1 MSKISEDLA
10 EMTKKLKEYV
20 DKGRAVGYHEVKE
33 EPVIA
38 GKPDSSKIKPLRK
51 MDSCDVRFL
60 AVDCST
66 RTLKRANYWGVYLL
80 RSAFALVKGRDVD
93 WGYKERVYTVTGD
106 SHKRA
111 ISLRYER
118 LELESEMAL
127 NLLNAL
133 DIEDIRNLGRNP
145 YAYYALDAGD
155 YLLLDGV
162 SFFGKE
168 RGFSVL
174 LYETCKNNEIRLL
187 AISKQSSAL
196 HDEKGRDFMASVYLL
211 ASYPIW
217 VYYPAGKAN
226 TDEHLYGDASVVK
239 LCQDSPRFFRCDIM
253 EYLTN
258 REVDELLSP
267 LTFISDDPRCL
278 GYPIPL
284 WLAHDFSKPSDSM
297 LLHYHTQVEE
307 TLANAELLERLRME
321 ELSCSFPDTLH
332 RIKYPFEREWIDYV

>member
-10 EMTKKLKEYV
+10 EMKRKLKEYM
-20 DKGRAVGYHEVKE
+20 DKGRAISYHELKE
-33 EPVIA
+33 EPVMA
-38 GKPDSSKIKPLRK
+38 VKLDGSKIKPLRK
-51 MDSCDVRFL
+51 MHSCGLHFL

-93 WGYKERVYTVTGD
+93 WGYKERICTVIGD

-127 NLLNAL
+127 KLLNAL
-133 DIEDIRNLGRNP
+133 DIRDIGNLGRSKHTD
-145 YAYYALDAGD
+145 YALDAGD

-162 SFFGKE
+162 SFFGKK
-168 RGFSVL
+168 RGFSVS
-174 LYETCKNNEIRLL
+174 LYELCKKNEIMLL
-187 AISKQSSAL
+187 AVSKQSSAL
-196 HDEKGRDFMASVYLL
+196 HDETGRDFMASVYLL
-211 ASYPIW
+211 SSYPIW

-226 TDEHLYGDASVVK
+226 TDKHLYGDTSVVK

-267 LTFISDDPRCL
+267 LTFISEDPRCL
-278 GYPIPL
+278 GYPVPL
-284 WLAHDFSKPSDSM
+284 WLAHDFSTPSDSM
-297 LLHYHTQVEE
+297 LLHYYTQVEE
-307 TLANAELLERLRME
+307 TLASTGLLNVLRVE
-321 ELSCSFPDTLH
+321 ELSCNFPDELH
-332 RIKYPFEREWIDYV
+332 GVKHPFQW

>member
-10 EMTKKLKEYV
+10 EMEKKLSDYI
-20 DKGRAVGYHEVKE
+20 DKGRAVGYHELKE

-38 GKPDSSKIKPLRK
+38 VKPDISKIKPLRK
-51 MDSCDVRFL
+51 MDSCDVHFL

-66 RTLKRANYWGVYLL
+66 RTLKRANYWGVYLF
-80 RSAFALVKGRDVD
+80 RSAFASVKGRHVD
-93 WGYKERVYTVTGD
+93 WGYKERICTVTGD
-106 SHKRA
+106 SRKRA

-127 NLLNAL
+127 NVLNAL
-133 DIEDIRNLGRNP
+133 DVGDLGRSKRTD
-145 YAYYALDAGD
+145 YALDAGG
-155 YLLLDGV
+155 YLLLDGA
-162 SFFGKE
+162 SFFGKK
-168 RGFSVL
+168 RGFSVS
-174 LYETCKNNEIRLL
+174 LYETCKKNEISLL
-187 AISKQSSAL
+187 AVSKQSSAL

-211 ASYPIW
+211 SSYPIW

-226 TDEHLYGDASVVK
+226 TDEHLYGDTSVVK

-258 REVDELLSP
+258 RKVDELLSP
-267 LTFISDDPRCL
+267 LTFISEDPRCL

-297 LLHYHTQVEE
+297 LLHYYVQVEE
-307 TLANAELLERLRME
+307 RLANAGLLERLRME
-321 ELSCSFPDTLH
+321 ELSCNFPDTLH
-332 RIKYPFEREWIDYV
+332 GGKYPFERERIEYV

>member
-1 MSKISEDLA
+1 MSKINEDLA
-10 EMTKKLKEYV
+10 EMKKKLKEYI
-20 DKGRAVGYHEVKE
+20 DKGRAIAYSDLKE

-51 MDSCDVRFL
+51 MDSCNVHFL

-80 RSAFALVKGRDVD
+80 RSAFALVKGRNVD
-93 WGYKERVYTVTGD
+93 WGYKERICTVTGD

-111 ISLRYER
+111 TYLRYER
-118 LELESEMAL
+118 LELESQMAL

-133 DIEDIRNLGRNP
+133 DIGDLGRSKRMD
-145 YAYYALDAGD
+145 YALDAGD

-162 SFFGKE
+162 SFFGKK
-168 RGFSVL
+168 RGFSVS
-174 LYETCKNNEIRLL
+174 LYETCKNNEINLL
-187 AISKQSSAL
+187 AISKQSSSL

-211 ASYPIW
+211 SSYPIW

-226 TDEHLYGDASVVK
+226 TDEHLYGDTSVVK

-253 EYLTN
+253 EYLTS
-258 REVDELLSP
+258 REVDELLSS
-267 LTFISDDPRCL
+267 LTFISEDPRCL

-284 WLAHDFSKPSDSM
+284 WLAHDFSTPSDSM
-297 LLHYHTQVEE
+297 LLHYHTHVEE
-307 TLANAELLERLRME
+307 TLASAGLLDTLRIE
-321 ELSCSFPDTLH
+321 ELSCSFPDELH
-332 RIKYPFEREWIDYV
+332 GVRHPFQWERIEHV